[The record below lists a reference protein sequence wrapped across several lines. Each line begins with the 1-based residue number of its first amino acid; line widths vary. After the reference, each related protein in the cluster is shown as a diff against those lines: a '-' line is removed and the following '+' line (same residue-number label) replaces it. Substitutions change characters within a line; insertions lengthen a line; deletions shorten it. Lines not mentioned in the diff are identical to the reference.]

1 MLIAENEENWDSL
14 YLDLVS
20 CVQILQ
26 TLEKLED
33 EKNMKDMKSELQ
45 RANSLIT
52 KNNNIE
58 EQRKSQVKN
67 LEQKLTNMH

>member
-26 TLEKLED
+26 TLEKSED